1 MVECSQARFLSQLLF
16 NSSRKPQGVSRCLK
30 IGFVWLCMAVW
41 VDVGC
46 VNLFEIDVATQEA
59 EIRIFGHDNRY
70 GDPLQQIDHM
80 NSGRLL
86 AIT

>member
-1 MVECSQARFLSQLLF
+1 VLRWGALHWQGGFMVECSQAKFLSQLLF

-46 VNLFEIDVATQEA
+46 VNLFEIEVLCYFLGE
-59 EIRIFGHDNRY
+59 
-70 GDPLQQIDHM
+70 PLGIHSLSLQLQWK
-80 NSGRLL
+80 
-86 AIT
+86 